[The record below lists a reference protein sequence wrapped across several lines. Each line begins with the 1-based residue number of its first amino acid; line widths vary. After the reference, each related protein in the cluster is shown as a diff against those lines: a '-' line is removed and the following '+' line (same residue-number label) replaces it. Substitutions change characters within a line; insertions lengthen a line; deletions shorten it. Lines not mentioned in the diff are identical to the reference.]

1 VIGAVHELESLREVN
16 PQATQHNDGGIVAV
30 VMPSTRVVTPSGIQV
45 MDVVLCP
52 KGMGGYVT
60 RLLLERRIAEKA
72 NLNWQQAM
80 LLGRAWATWSWNQIS
95 PDQPW
100 IRIFAE
106 HARLL
111 R

>member
-1 VIGAVHELESLREVN
+1 MTAASHELEGLREIS

-30 VMPSTRVVTPSGIQV
+30 LMPGMSLVTPSGTQV

-60 RLLLERRIAEKA
+60 RLLLARRIAEKA
-72 NLNWQQAM
+72 TLNWQQVM
-80 LLGRAWATWSWNQIS
+80 LLGRMWHTWSWNQIS
-95 PDQPW
+95 PNQPW
-100 IRIFAE
+100 IRILAE

>member
-1 VIGAVHELESLREVN
+1 VSDADELEGLREVS
-16 PQATQHNDGGIVAV
+16 PQAALFQEGVVTAV
-30 VMPSTRVVTPSGIQV
+30 LLPATKLVTPSGTQV
-45 MDVVLCP
+45 MDTVLCP
-52 KGMGGYVT
+52 KGLAGYVT
-60 RLLLERRIAEKA
+60 RLLLAQRITEKG
-72 NLNWQQAM
+72 NLNWQQVM
-80 LLGRAWATWSWNQIS
+80 LLGRVWHTWSWNSIS